1 MSRISISCSLGMILA
16 FAIMLPAEIVS
27 GKDYF
32 LTIGGG
38 YEPAGNQASLE
49 ANIIFYQEVIGH
61 NDSLTIEHQI
71 YFADGTDPEDDL
83 QVLAPKTNADSP
95 VIELL
100 EGIFSSTDKQVTYR
114 NHQVPHVT
122 SDIRPAAI
130 RSGLE
135 QIASSVTGDDRLI
148 IYVTAHGGSAK
159 GNDPMNTSIT
169 CWGKESIKMREFSE
183 WLDGVPSDVPVVMVM
198 AQCYCGGFAHAMFT
212 GGNPDN
218 GLSKAIRVGFF
229 AQRNDLPAAGCRPD
243 IENDEEYS
251 SYFWGAFV
259 GRSRTGKPT
268 GSIDTDQ
275 NGRVSFAEAHA
286 YAVIASQTIDIP
298 LRTSD
303 TFLRTYS
310 RIPGY
315 EKNSVPDPAAEIS
328 NTDRELGL
336 AGFSGSLENFT
347 ASASLDKQAIIVA
360 LSKQLDLSLD
370 TEVSEVFHQGQI
382 QEERFRQ
389 ARRLTSQRGG
399 SNRRGSRGSGRHD
412 LQLQIIKNWPE
423 LEEANDWSDL
433 PWLEGPKAQGFLD
446 ELRNLPAFD
455 TYWTSYAERSR
466 ARERSTY
473 AELKS
478 VQFRRLIHTMESVL
492 LAKNL
497 PFIAS
502 PEILQRYSDMIALES
517 SFLGL

>member
-1 MSRISISCSLGMILA
+1 MSWISIKCPLAIILV
-16 FAIMLPAEIVS
+16 ITITLSAEIVA

-49 ANIIFYQEVIGH
+49 ANVIFYQVVIGQ
-61 NDSLTIEHQI
+61 NDSMNVDHQI
-71 YFADGTDPEDDL
+71 YFADGTDPDDDL
-83 QVLAPKTNADSP
+83 QVIAPHANAGSP
-95 VIELL
+95 AIELL
-100 EGIFSSTDKQVTYR
+100 EGIFSSNDKQVTYR

-122 SDIRPAAI
+122 NEIRPAAI

-135 QIASSVTGDDRLI
+135 SIASRVSSGDRLI

-159 GNDPMNTSIT
+159 GNDAMNTSIT
-169 CWGKESIKMREFSE
+169 CWGKETIKMREFSA

-198 AQCYCGGFAHAMFT
+198 AQCYCGGFAHSMFT

-268 GSIDTDQ
+268 GLVDNDQ

-286 YAVIASQTIDIP
+286 YAVTASQTIDIP
-298 LRTSD
+298 RRTSD
-303 TFLRTYS
+303 TFLQTYS

-315 EKNSVPDPAAEIS
+315 EKNIVPDPAAEI
-328 NTDRELGL
+328 DDADHELGW
-336 AGFSGSLENFT
+336 ARFSGSLENLLST
-347 ASASLDKQAIIVA
+347 ASLDQGAIIVA

-370 TEVSEVFHQGQI
+370 TDVAEVFNQRQI

-399 SNRRGSRGSGRHD
+399 SNRRGSRSSGRRD
-412 LQLQIIKNWPE
+412 LQLQIINNWPE
-423 LEEANDWSDL
+423 LEEADDWDDL
-433 PWLEGPKAQGFLD
+433 AWLEGPKVQGFLA

-455 TYWTSYAERSR
+455 TYWTSYTERSR

-473 AELKS
+473 AELRA

-497 PFIAS
+497 PLIAS
-502 PEILQRYSDMIALES
+502 PEILKRYSEMIALES
-517 SFLGL
+517 SFLGS